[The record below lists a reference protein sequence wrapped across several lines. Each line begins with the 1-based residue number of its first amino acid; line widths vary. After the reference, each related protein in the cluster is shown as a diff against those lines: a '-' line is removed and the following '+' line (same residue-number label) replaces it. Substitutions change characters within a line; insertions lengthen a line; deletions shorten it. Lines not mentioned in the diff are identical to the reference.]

1 MKRAREAAKE
11 LQRKTEVL
19 ASARGGPAREKKET
33 TKTTTK
39 DAEEYLAARE
49 GEEKENGARKMK
61 KTKASEVKDREEKRI
76 GKDRRPS
83 EKLFPAMTPR
93 KPPQSAR
100 GRGKGSVNETARKK
114 EEGDG
119 KNRKIAKRTT
129 TTTAAVTVRGTTREH
144 EKYANMNVIA
154 GAIHQLEKSFSS
166 SKSNNRESIAA
177 AAKEEVEEDALLL
190 FEKPS
195 SSKDNI
201 KDAPV
206 IIIDGRET
214 MEAKVI
220 RESMSANHALR
231 FHKERLEEED
241 VRDLDARVNDETNDF
256 RVFYLPPPRSKP
268 KTQKTTG
275 SGGLSAITAFAQ
287 QQSKSTKRK
296 TSSIKSTTSRTD
308 SKGDYRARPGD
319 HLAFRFEVQETLGSG
334 TFGRVVKCVDHDVRS
349 HDENTGQKRSVAIKI
364 IKNKEEYRIQ
374 ARTELAVLEAIE
386 SARIGLAEDEEER
399 EREEKRERTRM
410 KRNAECVVR
419 AIEHFNFRTHACIVF
434 ELLHCNLYEWMVDQR
449 FTGASERVCKTVAK
463 QLARALSFLKSLG
476 IIHCDVKP
484 ENILLE
490 RRSETVSANP
500 LSKVSSYPSTAR
512 AGFPSSTQKYDAGNG
527 NNIRVKLI
535 DFGSSCFAHVPRIYP
550 YVQSRFYRAPE
561 VMLRDREY
569 DQSIDMWSFAC
580 VLAELKRGSPIWPG
594 TDEAEQLELAKE
606 TLGAPSSAFLNKL
619 RREEESRKTSSDS
632 DFDDE
637 LTKNSMKKHD
647 SHARASLSR
656 VVPTTPMKTKKGVKS
671 RRLLADR
678 ANDPVETDVFDGDEN
693 ENEHHHQHRDEDE
706 VDFENTT
713 SKTTASA
720 APSSGSSSLF
730 LPFETAREKASRRKL
745 AAEGL
750 KKALGRGCSIKFA
763 QFLQKCFEWDPEE
776 RLTPDDALRH
786 AWLKSFSVGSSSSSE
801 NDELDEHRSLK
812 SIADDDGGFFAKNG
826 NIKNGNGGFDRLP
839 SAIAR

>member
-1 MKRAREAAKE
+1 MKRAREAQKE

-19 ASARGGPAREKKET
+19 ASARGGGAREKKET

-39 DAEEYLAARE
+39 DVEARE
-49 GEEKENGARKMK
+49 GEEKENGARKVK

-76 GKDRRPS
+76 ERDRRPS

-129 TTTAAVTVRGTTREH
+129 TTTAAVTARETTREH

-166 SKSNNRESIAA
+166 SKSNNRETIAD

-206 IIIDGRET
+206 IIIDGKET

-241 VRDLDARVNDETNDF
+241 
-256 RVFYLPPPRSKP
+256 
-268 KTQKTTG
+268 KTTG

-319 HLAFRFEVQETLGSG
+319 HLAFRFEVKETLGSG

-349 HDENTGQKRSVAIKI
+349 HDENTGEKRSVAIKI

-386 SARIGLAEDEEER
+386 SARIGLAEDEEEK
-399 EREEKRERTRM
+399 EREEKKERARM

-449 FTGASERVCKTVAK
+449 FTGASERVCKTIAK

-512 AGFPSSTQKYDAGNG
+512 AGFPSSTQYDAGNG

-647 SHARASLSR
+647 SH
-656 VVPTTPMKTKKGVKS
+656 GVKS

-678 ANDPVETDVFDGDEN
+678 ANDPVTTDVFDGEEN

-706 VDFENTT
+706 DDFEATT
-713 SKTTASA
+713 SKVTAPA

-801 NDELDEHRSLK
+801 NDEIDLNRPT
-812 SIADDDGGFFAKNG
+812 ADDDGGFFAKNG
-826 NIKNGNGGFDRLP
+826 NTKNGSGGFDRP
-839 SAIAR
+839 SASAR